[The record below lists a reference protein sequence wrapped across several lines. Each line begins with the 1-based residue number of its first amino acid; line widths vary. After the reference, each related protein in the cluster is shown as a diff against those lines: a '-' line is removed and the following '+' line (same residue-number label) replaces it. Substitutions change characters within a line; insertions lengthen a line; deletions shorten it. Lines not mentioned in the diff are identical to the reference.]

1 MTDAAEGAIRF
12 ERWPTAALAYHV
24 LAHLDLGRDAA
35 SLFDDTL
42 PPRPWV
48 AGLRAAYLAA
58 PGRLAVHAAPLSCG
72 DRLVERLRN
81 AAPAS
86 LRDGPGR
93 ALAQAFAN
101 AIDREAPEFLASW
114 DRQDP
119 RSLVDV
125 ANAIGEPLARLR
137 RALWERTAEPPPLV
151 VVHCPALGRH
161 ARATRRDDARIVA
174 ADCTQSIEWLACQ
187 VLHEEIHAI
196 TDPAVLAGRDASAR
210 DTRVGTPG
218 FVLHAELERA
228 AIEVGDALV
237 RARAPEWADAYA
249 RWRAAF
255 EPRG

>member
-1 MTDAAEGAIRF
+1 MTEAADSAIRF

-35 SLFDDTL
+35 NLFDDTL

-48 AGLRAAYLAA
+48 AGLHAAYLAA
-58 PGRLAVHAAPLSCG
+58 SGRLAVHAAPLAYG
-72 DRLVERLRN
+72 DSLVQRLR
-81 AAPAS
+81 AGAPAS

-93 ALAQAFAN
+93 ALAHAFAA
-101 AIDREAPEFLASW
+101 AIECEAPQFLPAWDREDAC
-114 DRQDP
+114 
-119 RSLVDV
+119 SLVEV

-137 RALWERTAEPPPLV
+137 GALWERSGEPLPLL

-161 ARATRRDDARIVA
+161 ARATRRDDASIVA
-174 ADCTQSIEWLACQ
+174 ADFTQSIEWLACQ

-196 TDPAVLAGRDASAR
+196 TDTAVLAGRDASAR

-218 FVLHAELERA
+218 FRLHAELERT

-237 RARAPEWADAYA
+237 RARAPEWIGAYA
-249 RWRAAF
+249 HWRAAF
-255 EPRG
+255 DPCG